1 MFRSTNDKSFLKS
14 EIMKKVFLQ
23 LGVSF
28 FFLMLGQQSFGQIWT
43 NIGSAKVHG
52 HNDYDEITVTAARGD
67 FSAIKLF
74 VEKEGIHFERVVVH
88 YGNGGKDELEL
99 RDFIPA
105 GGESRVLDL
114 RGKDRVI
121 RKVSLHYKSNP
132 ATPRKGKVI
141 VYGRR

>member
-1 MFRSTNDKSFLKS
+1 
-14 EIMKKVFLQ
+14 MKKAFLSF
-23 LGVSF
+23 GVSF
-28 FFLMLGQQSFGQIWT
+28 LFLIISQPLIAQVWT

-74 VEKEGIHFERVVVH
+74 VENEGIHFERVVVH

-99 RDFIPA
+99 RDFIAA

-132 ATPRKGKVI
+132 GTARKAKVTL
-141 VYGRR
+141 YGRR

>member
-1 MFRSTNDKSFLKS
+1 
-14 EIMKKVFLQ
+14 MKKVFLQ
-23 LGVSF
+23 LSVSLLF
-28 FFLMLGQQSFGQIWT
+28 FMLAQQSICQVWT

-74 VEKEGIHFERVVVH
+74 VENEGIHFERVVVH

-99 RDFIPA
+99 RDFIHA

-121 RKVSLHYKSNP
+121 RKVSLHYKSN
-132 ATPRKGKVI
+132 AGTARKAKVI
-141 VYGRR
+141 LYGRR

>member
-1 MFRSTNDKSFLKS
+1 
-14 EIMKKVFLQ
+14 MKKVFLP
-23 LGVSF
+23 LGISF
-28 FFLMLGQQSFGQIWT
+28 LFLLTGLQSNAQVWT
-43 NIGSAKVHG
+43 NLGSAKVHG
-52 HNDYDEITVTAARGD
+52 HNDYDEIMVTAARGD

-74 VEKEGIHFERVVVH
+74 VENEGIHFERVVVH
-88 YGNGGKDELEL
+88 YGNGSKDEMEL

-121 RKVSLHYKSNP
+121 RKVSLHYKSNQ
-132 ATPRKGKVI
+132 ATARKAKVI